1 MIRARWVTMKL
12 KYLGTCSVCLRPI
25 DAGKEAQWAQGIG
38 VRHIS
43 CGKKADEIE
52 ELKKKL
58 FEAIIHDNVDAAK
71 EFAHD
76 ALDIEPNEKEIF
88 SMAQSFYDDWDFQGA
103 ITLYDKI
110 LKNNP
115 NHTDTLMSK
124 ASALRYIERYP
135 EAISCY
141 NKIIKKQP
149 KNIEALQCKA
159 FVYTYNIRD
168 CQKAIPIVK
177 KILKISPS
185 DGADCAMKF
194 ASCGEY
200 ERAIKL
206 AMKTLD
212 ANQDQIAPRMRK
224 LEWLI
229 SFTLEQKTEK
239 DALVIIN
246 KYLKNEPKFFI
257 YSLKYRFYTRAAQ
270 HGKAYVWD
278 LSELRDSAGEMYSR
292 MLKEEPETDVDAIIK
307 SNILAGQSDHDA
319 TIKFCEDNM
328 HRDNIYEHLQ
338 MTKAFAYKRQGKPVK
353 ALEIFVQMQSHNLE
367 HGLTNTTVLREMAE
381 ICEEAG
387 DEKNALSTYEQILHE
402 DRDDR
407 EILVKVIHLRK
418 KRDKADSSLSYLE
431 RLHRLYPNNNNSTM
445 GYANALMEGKQYG
458 KARDLYEPIAEQYHY
473 DETNDDAKIALL
485 KIAECTLK
493 LGDVDT
499 AYKIFRDLVKD
510 DNKFKEAWAGLAK
523 AAMEL
528 GKRDKAEKA
537 IKKAAN
543 LEKYEFSRDVIEPE
557 RVEGMPFTP
566 TTATKGTIERSISKG
581 KNVVQKPT
589 FRYNPKTKKLD
600 KGVEKTFVSNVD
612 SLLNSDGGVVQIG
625 ITEKKPTGLFNDLK
639 LLPKEK
645 RTHPEFEKK
654 IRETLQNRLSDS
666 NIERD
671 IRITFPKTRSVTICE
686 IFVPKSSIPIWVK
699 TKNKTDEEFYV
710 RQKDKLARLSPKEQS
725 EYIQE
730 HFFEFD

>member
-1 MIRARWVTMKL
+1 MKL
-12 KYLGTCSVCLRPI
+12 KYVGACLVCLRPI

-71 EFAHD
+71 ELAQD

-88 SMAQSFYDDWDFQGA
+88 SMAQSFFDDWDFQGA
-103 ITLYDKI
+103 IILYDKI

-124 ASALRYIERYP
+124 ASALRFIERYP

-159 FVYTYNIRD
+159 FVYVYNIRD
-168 CQKAIPIVK
+168 IPKAIPIVN

-194 ASCGEY
+194 AACGEY

-206 AMKTLD
+206 AMKPLD
-212 ANQDQIAPRMRK
+212 VNQDLIAPRMRK

-229 SFTLEQKTEK
+229 SLTLEQKTEK
-239 DALVIIN
+239 DALAIIN
-246 KYLKNEPKFFI
+246 KYLKNDPKFFI
-257 YSLKYRFYTRAAQ
+257 YLLKYRFYTKAAQ

-278 LSELRDSAGEMYSR
+278 LSELRDSAGEIYSR

-307 SNILAGQSDHDA
+307 SNILSEQSDHDA

-328 HRDNIYEHLQ
+328 HRDKISYHLQ
-338 MTKAFAYKRQGKPVK
+338 LTKAFAYKRQGKPVK
-353 ALEIFVQMQSHNLE
+353 AFEIFVQMQSKNLE
-367 HGLTNTTVLREMAE
+367 DGVTNTAVLREMAE

-387 DEKNALSTYEQILHE
+387 DEKNALGAYEQILDE
-402 DRDDR
+402 DKDDR

-418 KRDKADSSLSYLE
+418 KTDKADSSLLYLE
-431 RLHRLYPNNNNSTM
+431 RLHRLYPNNNNFTM
-445 GYANALMEGKQYG
+445 EYANALMEGNQYG
-458 KARDLYEPIAEQYHY
+458 KAKDLYVQIAEQYDDS
-473 DETNDDAKIALL
+473 DEIANEDVKIAVL
-485 KIAECTLK
+485 KIAECNLK
-493 LGDVDT
+493 LGDADA
-499 AYKIFRDLVKD
+499 AYEIFRDLVKD

-543 LEKYEFSRDVIEPE
+543 LEKYEFSRDTIEPE
-557 RVEGMPFTP
+557 RIEGMPFTP
-566 TTATKGTIERSISKG
+566 TTATKGIIERSISKG
-581 KNVVQKPT
+581 ENVVQKPT

-600 KGVEKTFVSNVD
+600 KGVEKTFVSNID